1 VLQSNF
7 RFAIKKIEL
16 QANCLGRTSKLSY
29 TLFVRQS
36 NFRFAELKRLNCKQ
50 IAWSVQANMQSLYNL
65 YKVIIMLDE
74 KVAKGED
81 LQANKINGLC
91 IPKQV

>member
-1 VLQSNF
+1 
-7 RFAIKKIEL
+7 
-16 QANCLGRTSKLSY
+16 
-29 TLFVRQS
+29 
-36 NFRFAELKRLNCKQ
+36 
-50 IAWSVQANMQSLYNL
+50 MQSLYNL

-91 IPKQV
+91 IPKQVWLSVFRVSSKLDCSVLRSEQIVELQIWTNLYSK